1 MRSLKIHIG
10 NFDQEMVG
18 YIILE
23 LTYIILNAKKKI
35 GQKYLSLIKPAP
47 SII

>member
-1 MRSLKIHIG
+1 
-10 NFDQEMVG
+10 
-18 YIILE
+18 

-47 SII
+47 SIIWWKVQDLLFEFFIL